1 MAERV
6 NPNESGLVE
15 KIEGSWFPLKNLSSG
30 EWKIFKSKLLN
41 ITTKKYYTTII
52 KKLQIIKLFKT
63 QRLLT
68 TFINRIDDLIKNYDS
83 FHET

>member
-30 EWKIFKSKLLN
+30 EWKIFKMKL
-41 ITTKKYYTTII
+41 
-52 KKLQIIKLFKT
+52 
-63 QRLLT
+63 
-68 TFINRIDDLIKNYDS
+68 
-83 FHET
+83 

>member
-6 NPNESGLVE
+6 DSNESS
-15 KIEGSWFPLKNLSSG
+15 KYSSKPLKNLSSG

-63 QRLLT
+63 EGLLT
-68 TFINRIDDLIKNYDS
+68 TFINSIDQCIEDFDS
-83 FHET
+83 